1 MATMTTMTATRCAT
15 DDDDDDDA
23 GTRANRKGRG
33 RATSPRAR
41 RERETRRERDGRE
54 GLTVDDDGDDARARR
69 LEGRGRRAV
78 TRGRGARGTTTT
90 LRAGSPKVDKTTG
103 FIESDNTGMGNIFA
117 IEPRQLYTESPTS
130 DKFARQGLGGIGGAA
145 VALAVVGAVAFATTG
160 LAGFEETNNE
170 FANYN
175 GPSVTS
181 LVEEFES

>member
-1 MATMTTMTATRCAT
+1 MEKGGTGDVTAREARTRDST
-15 DDDDDDDA
+15 
-23 GTRANRKGRG
+23 G
-33 RATSPRAR
+33 
-41 RERETRRERDGRE
+41 EGRE